1 MMRRFH
7 FKQDYLLVFFFIG
20 LIFLVIALLGCLLW
34 LKYLSALQV
43 ESSNERYE
51 SYRIAQELRTSSDDL
66 TKMVRLYVVTGDKTY
81 LNHYNEILSIRN
93 GTSPRPQ
100 DYDTVYWDLVVDDK
114 RPRPFG
120 KPKSLVQMM
129 IDRGFSLQ
137 EFDLLRQAQELSNE
151 LTKIEI
157 KAMNAAQGKF
167 DDGTGKYTLHGAPD
181 KNLAINLV
189 FGKEYMEAKSK
200 IMAPI
205 QSFIEEV
212 IDRTTKR
219 NEQLSRE
226 ITQVISIAIILAVL
240 STIFMLISISK
251 ALHRISRTAK
261 ENELLL
267 LNILP
272 SAVAERLKKGE
283 KIIADEYPQ
292 ASVLFCDIVGFTAL
306 MVKMGTSKM
315 FDILGHLFDEFDDLA
330 QKYGV
335 EKIKTI
341 GDSYMAAAG
350 IPEPTADHAFRIAD
364 FALAIRDKA
373 KEFAQLYKIELQVRI
388 GMTCGAVIAG
398 VIGHRKIIY
407 DVWGDVVNT
416 ASRMEA
422 TNIPGEIQ
430 ITEKMALLLEEQFI
444 IEERDEIEVKG
455 KGKMRTYFI
464 KGRR

>member
-1 MMRRFH
+1 MRRFH

-20 LIFLVIALLGCLLW
+20 LIFLIIALLGCLLW
-34 LKYLSALQV
+34 LKHLSTLQLQ
-43 ESSNERYE
+43 SSDERYE

-66 TKMVRLYVVTGDKTY
+66 TKMVRLYVVTGDKKY
-81 LNHYNEILSIRN
+81 LDYFNEILSIRN
-93 GTSPRPQ
+93 GTSPRPER
-100 DYDTVYWDLVVDDK
+100 YDTVYWDLVFDNK
-114 RPRPFG
+114 RPKPYG

-129 IDRGFSLQ
+129 IERGFSLQ
-137 EFDLLRQAQELSNE
+137 EFDLLRQAQESSNA
-151 LTKIEI
+151 LAAIEI
-157 KAMNAAQGKF
+157 KAMNAAEGKF
-167 DDGTGKYTLHGAPD
+167 DNGTGQYTLQGEPD
-181 KNLAINLV
+181 KKLAINLV
-189 FGKEYMEAKSK
+189 FGKEYMEAKAK

-205 QSFIEEV
+205 QLFIEKV
-212 IDRTTKR
+212 IERTTQK
-219 NEQLSRE
+219 NKEFSQE
-226 ITQVISIAIILAVL
+226 ITRIISLAIILAVL
-240 STIFMLISISK
+240 STVFMLISISK
-251 ALHRISRTAK
+251 ALHRISSAAK

-292 ASVLFCDIVGFTAL
+292 ASILFCDIVDFTSM
-306 MVKMGTSKM
+306 MVKIGTSKM
-315 FDILGHLFDEFDDLA
+315 FDILGHLFDELDDLA

-350 IPEPTADHAFRIAD
+350 IPEPAADHAFRMAD
-364 FALAIRDKA
+364 FALAIKEKA
-373 KEFAQLYKIELQVRI
+373 KEFSQLYGIALQVRI

-430 ITEKMALLLEEQFI
+430 ITEKMALLLEEHFV

-455 KGKMRTYFI
+455 KGKMRTYFL